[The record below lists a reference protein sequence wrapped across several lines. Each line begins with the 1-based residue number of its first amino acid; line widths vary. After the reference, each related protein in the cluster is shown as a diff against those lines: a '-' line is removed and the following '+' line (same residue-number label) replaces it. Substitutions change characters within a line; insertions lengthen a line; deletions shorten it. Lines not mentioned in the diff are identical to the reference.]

1 MRNIPSTPSVQFG
14 FGIEDIGAKPLLLAS
29 ISNNVGQKMNM
40 PSLNFPKLSLELP
53 SVMMNR
59 QRRWQ
64 ADVERGKSTSPGML
78 APPDF
83 SLAGKHV
90 RHVIALV
97 GGVIVAGI
105 SSAAQKASSLHTN
118 KARVNLPFHKS
129 FSFPWDQQH
138 KMGVNS
144 RESEALARTLMERG
158 CAYERDLDVRAAVQC
173 FEEAVRLSP
182 CNLVTL
188 CMAAKQWSDLTFYY
202 DVRSDRER
210 QLVNLKALEYAERAI
225 SCHPSDAGGY
235 LGACISK
242 GRLALFCDNRTKVK
256 LAKEAREAAA
266 TALQLGPDNDLA
278 HHLMGRWHYE
288 MSKLNVVVRTVVRI
302 MYGTSL
308 QPGTR
313 EDALEAYRQ
322 AATLAPHR
330 LVHHVEAGRVAMEL
344 GHISDA
350 RNAFETA
357 LQCDVEDINAWHT
370 RMDAEMLLAQLDQRP
385 WKQPSLIPPTVRK
398 GTPASLSTATLLGL
412 ESSELPSP
420 SGIFRF

>member
-1 MRNIPSTPSVQFG
+1 MSREDCGVTGNMKYPSTPSVQFG
-14 FGIEDIGAKPLLLAS
+14 LEDAGARPLLLAS
-29 ISNNVGQKMNM
+29 ISNNVGHKMNI
-40 PSLNFPKLSLELP
+40 PSLSFPKLSLELP
-53 SVMMNR
+53 SLMVDR
-59 QRRWQ
+59 GRAAGWREE
-64 ADVERGKSTSPGML
+64 VERGKLTRPGLL
-78 APPDF
+78 APPDL
-83 SLAGKHV
+83 SQAGNHV
-90 RHVIALV
+90 RRVVALV

-105 SSAAQKASSLHTN
+105 SSAAQKATNLHPKN

-129 FSFPWDQQH
+129 FSFPWDQQR
-138 KMGVNS
+138 KMGVDS
-144 RESEALARTLMERG
+144 RESEALARTLIERG

-202 DVRSDRER
+202 DVGSDRER

-225 SCHPSDAGGY
+225 SCHPKDAGGY

-322 AATLAPHR
+322 AAVLAPHR
-330 LVHHVEAGRVAMEL
+330 LVHHVEAGRVALEL
-344 GHISDA
+344 GYVSDA
-350 RNAFETA
+350 KNALETA

-370 RMDAEMLLAQLDQRP
+370 KMDACTD
-385 WKQPSLIPPTVRK
+385 
-398 GTPASLSTATLLGL
+398 
-412 ESSELPSP
+412 
-420 SGIFRF
+420 